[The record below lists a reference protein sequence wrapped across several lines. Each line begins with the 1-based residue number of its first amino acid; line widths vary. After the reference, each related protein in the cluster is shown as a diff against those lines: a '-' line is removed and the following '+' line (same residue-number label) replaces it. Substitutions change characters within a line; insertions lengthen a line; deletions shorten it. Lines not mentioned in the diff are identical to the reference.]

1 MKTKAVTAQ
10 TLDELAESVY
20 KELVAVGVTEE
31 VAKAFVCFR
40 FHPHCPW
47 GLGRIKVND
56 MQTFAIVRPTDESMQ
71 NVEAVFVATEKT
83 MTCFSDLQGL
93 EVIPPKSQLN

>member
-1 MKTKAVTAQ
+1 MKT
-10 TLDELAESVY
+10 LEELADEVL
-20 KELVAVGVTEE
+20 KQLVATGVDEE

-40 FHPHCPW
+40 FHPTCPW

-56 MQTFAIVRPTDESMQ
+56 MLTYAIVRPTNASME
-71 NVEAVFVATEKT
+71 NVEAVFVATHES

-93 EVIPPKSQLN
+93 EVIPHKSQLN